1 MSLINDSTE
10 RKKFFRFAIVGAIGS
25 VIDFGVFNLLSSL
38 LNFSALWSSV
48 ISFILA
54 VISNFVWNRL
64 WTFPET
70 RNSPVL
76 KQLTQFSIVSLA
88 GLAIRTPLF
97 AFLEKQFVPL
107 AETWIP
113 NILTPRIVGHN
124 VALASVIL
132 VVMLWNYFVNRFW
145 TFKNPSKRNEVT
157 NES

>member
-1 MSLINDSTE
+1 MSFINGSSE
-10 RKKFFRFAIVGAIGS
+10 RSRFLRFAIVGAIGS

-38 LNFSALWSSV
+38 LNFPALWSSV

-54 VISNFVWNRL
+54 VISNFIWNRL

-70 RNSPVL
+70 RNSPVA

-88 GLAIRTPLF
+88 GLGIRTPLF
-97 AFLEKQFVPL
+97 AFLEKQFIPL
-107 AETWIP
+107 AAAWIP
-113 NILTPRIVGHN
+113 NLLTPRIVGHN

-145 TFKNPSKRNEVT
+145 TFKNSGNRKEEP